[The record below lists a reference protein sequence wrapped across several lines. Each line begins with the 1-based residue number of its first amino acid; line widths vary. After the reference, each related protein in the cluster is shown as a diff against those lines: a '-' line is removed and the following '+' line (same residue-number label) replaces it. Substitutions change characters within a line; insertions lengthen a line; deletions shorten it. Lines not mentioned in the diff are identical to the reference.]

1 MKRSSRR
8 ISDAGELMD
17 RWYGGDAEWDQ
28 MVQEEE
34 LKARVGQLVY
44 ALRTEA
50 RLTQTRLAKMVGTT
64 QPVISKLENADYEG
78 SALDMLW
85 RVCVALHKR
94 FDVGGPG
101 LPLRSGAE
109 CCAIVQSQ

>member
-1 MKRSSRR
+1 MKQKKRR

-17 RWYGGDAEWDQ
+17 RWYGGDPEWDR

-34 LKARVGQLVY
+34 LKARVAQIVY

-50 RLTQTRLAKMVGTT
+50 GLSQTRLAQMVRTT

-85 RVCVALHKR
+85 RICLALHRK

-101 LPLRSGAE
+101 VPLRSGVE
-109 CCAIVQSQ
+109 CCAMIAQP